1 MVKGQF
7 LKPVTVQCAI
17 PFYCIFCLS
26 VDTEN
31 AASLT
36 DSSKTRLTLTFGQE
50 MLLVLMWI
58 FMYCPE
64 SKDLR
69 KEFFDHGGWM

>member
-1 MVKGQF
+1 MVKEQF
-7 LKPVTVQCAI
+7 LNPVTVQCAI

-50 MLLVLMWI
+50 NTFSSYLNLHVLS
-58 FMYCPE
+58 YV
-64 SKDLR
+64 
-69 KEFFDHGGWM
+69 